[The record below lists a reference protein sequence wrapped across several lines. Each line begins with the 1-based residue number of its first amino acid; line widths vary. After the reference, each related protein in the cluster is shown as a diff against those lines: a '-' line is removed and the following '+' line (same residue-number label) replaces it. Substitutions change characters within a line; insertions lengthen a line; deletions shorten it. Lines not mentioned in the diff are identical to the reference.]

1 MAQVGSACSNSC
13 GSCSA
18 TLALPGIGVP
28 LSFLDCFLITQRLL
42 YPLATLFLHFSSAV
56 RDKIPRLVLVAPRS
70 SHFSAF
76 ASGGP
81 CSPTKPPQ
89 LVPASLIQ
97 TREAGGSPPSKQNGV
112 SVWKKD
118 FLLFFL
124 SAKLPGVEESSLHAL
139 DASRCCVFLHE
150 GLVC

>member
-81 CSPTKPPQ
+81 CSPTKTPQ
-89 LVPASLIQ
+89 LVPASLVQ
-97 TREAGGSPPSKQNGV
+97 TGEAGGSPTFKAKWAECLKEG
-112 SVWKKD
+112 
-118 FLLFFL
+118 FFYY
-124 SAKLPGVEESSLHAL
+124 
-139 DASRCCVFLHE
+139 FF
-150 GLVC
+150 